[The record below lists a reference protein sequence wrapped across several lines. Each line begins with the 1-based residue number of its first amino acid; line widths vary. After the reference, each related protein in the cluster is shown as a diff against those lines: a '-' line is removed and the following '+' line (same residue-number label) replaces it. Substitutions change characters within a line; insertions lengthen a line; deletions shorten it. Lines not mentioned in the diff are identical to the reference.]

1 MNHVK
6 AAAAGVAAGSL
17 LMYFLDPDRGK
28 RRRALVRDKAAR
40 TSHDFSTLIDKA
52 QRDISNRA
60 AGAWHGA
67 KTFFTDGSADPDVL
81 VQRVRSRLGRA
92 ASHPHAVEVTA
103 EGDAIVLHGTVS
115 GSEMDRLVRYARSV
129 KGVKNVLNRLKATPV
144 AEAGSHREWARRRWT
159 PSLRLGAGVAG
170 GALLLYG
177 TRRGG
182 AGGLAANLAGS
193 ALLARAI
200 SNHDLLDIVGAG
212 DGARV
217 IEFEKA
223 VHIQAPVE
231 EVFAFWS
238 DYSKFSRFMSHLKEV
253 RDLGGGKSH
262 WVAEGPAG
270 IPVSWDAELIRNVP
284 KELLSWRSVP
294 GSVLET
300 EGTVRFE
307 ENSHGGTRVSLR
319 MCYKPPAGV
328 LGHYVASLFGSDP
341 KREIDEDLVRLK
353 SLIELGRTRAH
364 GERITREALADDVL
378 H

>member
-1 MNHVK
+1 MKHVK

-40 TSHDFSTLIDKA
+40 ASHDFSTLIDKA
-52 QRDISNRA
+52 ERDISNRA

-67 KTFFTDGSADPDVL
+67 KALFTDGSADPDVL

-92 ASHPHAVEVTA
+92 ASHPHAIEVTA

-115 GSEMDRLVRYARSV
+115 DREMDRLLRCARSV
-129 KGVKNVLNRLKATPV
+129 KGVQEVINRLKATPA
-144 AEAGSHREWARRRWT
+144 AEANSHRAEAARRWA
-159 PSLRLGAGVAG
+159 PSLRLGAGAAG

-182 AGGLAANLAGS
+182 PRGLAANLAGS
-193 ALLARAI
+193 ALLARAV
-200 SNHDLLDIVGAG
+200 SNHDLLDIVGACE
-212 DGARV
+212 GAHV

-223 VHIQAPVE
+223 VHIHAPVE
-231 EVFAFWS
+231 EVFGFWS
-238 DYSKFSRFMSHLKEV
+238 DYSKFPRFMSHLKEV

-262 WVAEGPAG
+262 WVAEGPVG
-270 IPVSWDAELIRNVP
+270 IPVSWDAELTCSLP
-284 KELLSWRSVP
+284 KKLLAWRSVP

-328 LGHYVASLFGSDP
+328 LGHYVASLFGADP
-341 KREIDEDLVRLK
+341 KSEIDEDLVRLK

-364 GERITREALADDVL
+364 GERITREALAAGVL